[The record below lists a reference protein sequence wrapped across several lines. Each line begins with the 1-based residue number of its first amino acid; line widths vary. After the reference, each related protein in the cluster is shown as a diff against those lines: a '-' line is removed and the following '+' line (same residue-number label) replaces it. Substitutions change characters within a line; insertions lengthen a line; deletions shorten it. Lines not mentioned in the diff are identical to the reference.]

1 MQVGYKCKL
10 YGEDAEDA
18 SQVLRIYAYHDR
30 NFQSA
35 SFPTARMHVHVR
47 RLVEAG
53 FKARFAVLCCA

>member
-1 MQVGYKCKL
+1 M
-10 YGEDAEDA
+10 
-18 SQVLRIYAYHDR
+18 LRIYAYHDR